1 MKKYIVMAACAVMS
15 FTACIGDLDQFPMS
29 DTTIDSGSI
38 YSNPQYRM
46 GQLAKIY
53 GGFTL
58 VGQSGAGSADIAVA
72 DAGASEYLRALWS
85 LQSIPPMR

>member
-38 YSNPQYRM
+38 YSNPDYRM
-46 GQLAKIY
+46 GQLAKI
-53 GGFTL
+53 
-58 VGQSGAGSADIAVA
+58 
-72 DAGASEYLRALWS
+72 
-85 LQSIPPMR
+85 